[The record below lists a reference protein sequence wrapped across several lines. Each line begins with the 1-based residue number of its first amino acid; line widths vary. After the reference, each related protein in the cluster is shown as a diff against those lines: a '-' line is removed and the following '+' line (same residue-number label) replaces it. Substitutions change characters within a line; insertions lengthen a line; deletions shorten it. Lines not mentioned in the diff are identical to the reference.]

1 MHLSTLR
8 QLPVVL
14 ARSHAQEGARGL
26 LPRVQSESHV
36 AASARMGLGELL
48 NAWGGPSSSMAKS
61 SPPSVLVQSPL
72 GLATRYY
79 LGFHSQVFGEYLLL
93 PSAVVSAQ
101 QLDSEEPRPGRLH
114 GFSLR
119 TRKTPHRHQVHH
131 FKEGGINRQP
141 QALF

>member
-26 LPRVQSESHV
+26 SPRVQSESHV

-93 PSAVVSAQ
+93 PPAVDHCMRGQELYQRSSSIQ
-101 QLDSEEPRPGRLH
+101 KSLD
-114 GFSLR
+114 
-119 TRKTPHRHQVHH
+119 Q
-131 FKEGGINRQP
+131 GGYMV
-141 QALF
+141 FH